1 MCRENFIIYLN
12 SISLHSCKQRNSES
26 FSFFF
31 KSRLIKILIFL
42 PKLPKD
48 YYRRSGRK
56 FFLHFVL
63 EQSHWIRFSRYVEEE
78 EFVSLKIQKLIGKK
92 IKKTIEKLVLR
103 STGATRSIKLGHC
116 SDPEDDVA
124 GKLSGSICN
133 YIFFNV
139 KWDTRWGEKIKFG
152 VSLCHFFLRATVC
165 QILSLHAARE
175 SKKRGASSTW
185 ADGQW
190 WLKIGYLKMT
200 PFCETY
206 TLCLHFAGIDTFHSK
221 NR

>member
-1 MCRENFIIYLN
+1 MVENSFY
-12 SISLHSCKQRNSES
+12 ISSSNN
-26 FSFFF
+26 
-31 KSRLIKILIFL
+31 LIELDSL
-42 PKLPKD
+42 VT
-48 YYRRSGRK
+48 
-56 FFLHFVL
+56 H
-63 EQSHWIRFSRYVEEE
+63 VEEE

-124 GKLSGSICN
+124 GKLSICN

-175 SKKRGASSTW
+175 SKKRGAKVLRGPTAS
-185 ADGQW
+185 D
-190 WLKIGYLKMT
+190 
-200 PFCETY
+200 
-206 TLCLHFAGIDTFHSK
+206 D
-221 NR
+221 